1 MSTTLQQFIDEF
13 LQGNDNPE
21 ISTALSQEFDP
32 PPEPSPGPLMDP
44 RAAAA
49 LSALA
54 ANGLSDEQSTLQGLL
69 SCVPADQQGNP
80 LDILLNLA
88 SLFERAGLMTQ
99 PRAVAPSVPSVP
111 SVPALPPAD
120 DDARGASPARCALTT
135 LPKEILRHVLSYRD
149 LRTRF
154 GCACASRLLR
164 DAVGRLSLAP
174 EHCLVQRAHPI
185 LATVCDLSAL
195 DAKTLGGLVMSQK
208 DIFSAEPDRLG
219 QVTTPT
225 CGEPPL
231 YPSTFLLRG
240 DVFSLELT
248 ADGTDAPLFLAT
260 ATLGIHFANDGN
272 GFQLRFPGTDL
283 STSTTVRQL
292 SAEGTDIRARILVSR
307 RTAGGFQCAKL
318 MDMVLN
324 TVSSGATLRLFA
336 TSTIGYNEAVQDL
349 HHARLIEA
357 GCARF
362 RLEYDTATPH
372 AGFKADIWSGP
383 RRGHYT
389 DGLERL
395 MNREPQDI
403 RKLLDRWVPWSRHV
417 DTVPPPPGAL
427 AVRWSSFE
435 HMRTYARNARAA

>member
-1 MSTTLQQFIDEF
+1 MSTLQQFIDEF

-21 ISTALSQEFDP
+21 ISTALSQEFVP
-32 PPEPSPGPLMDP
+32 PPGPLMDP

-99 PRAVAPSVPSVP
+99 PR
-111 SVPALPPAD
+111 
-120 DDARGASPARCALTT
+120 
-135 LPKEILRHVLSYRD
+135 
-149 LRTRF
+149 
-154 GCACASRLLR
+154 
-164 DAVGRLSLAP
+164 
-174 EHCLVQRAHPI
+174 
-185 LATVCDLSAL
+185 
-195 DAKTLGGLVMSQK
+195 
-208 DIFSAEPDRLG
+208 
-219 QVTTPT
+219 
-225 CGEPPL
+225 
-231 YPSTFLLRG
+231 
-240 DVFSLELT
+240 
-248 ADGTDAPLFLAT
+248 
-260 ATLGIHFANDGN
+260 
-272 GFQLRFPGTDL
+272 
-283 STSTTVRQL
+283 
-292 SAEGTDIRARILVSR
+292 
-307 RTAGGFQCAKL
+307 
-318 MDMVLN
+318 
-324 TVSSGATLRLFA
+324 
-336 TSTIGYNEAVQDL
+336 TIGYNEAVQDL
-349 HHARLIEA
+349 HHARLIEV

-372 AGFKADIWSGP
+372 AGFKTDIWSGP

>member
-1 MSTTLQQFIDEF
+1 MSTLQQFIDDF
-13 LQGNDNPE
+13 LQGNGDDAINA
-21 ISTALSQEFDP
+21 ALGHEFIP

-349 HHARLIEA
+349 HHARLIEV
-357 GCARF
+357 GCARL
-362 RLEYDTATPH
+362 RLGYDTATPH
-372 AGFKADIWSGP
+372 AGFQVLISSGT
-383 RRGHYT
+383 RRARFA
-389 DGLERL
+389 GLDRL
-395 MNREPQDI
+395 MYREDI

-427 AVRWSSFE
+427 AVRWSSVE

>member
-1 MSTTLQQFIDEF
+1 MSTLQQFIDDF
-13 LQGNDNPE
+13 LQGNGDDAINA
-21 ISTALSQEFDP
+21 ALGHEFIP

-349 HHARLIEA
+349 HHARLIEV
-357 GCARF
+357 GCARL
-362 RLEYDTATPH
+362 RLEYDTRTPH
-372 AGFKADIWSGP
+372 AGLKADVWSGP

-395 MNREPQDI
+395 MYREDI
-403 RKLLDRWVPWSRHV
+403 RRLLDRWVPWSRHI
-417 DTVPPPPGAL
+417 DIVPPPPGAL